1 MREPLSISA
10 SAVKKRLT
18 LIVQPMQIFDYQQER
33 AIDGFRQEKPRD
45 GVQSPRLAQ
54 LRVHAGETIL
64 VIRNLKQSVQIR
76 EPVLQVRIER
86 SDLGCDLLAT
96 RMNAV
101 LADDVEIAMQELDN
115 RQIGRALAV

>member
-1 MREPLSISA
+1 MK
-10 SAVKKRLT
+10 V
-18 LIVQPMQIFDYQQER
+18 FDYQQER
-33 AIDGFRQEKPRD
+33 AIDGFRQEQARD

-54 LRVHAGETIL
+54 LRVHSGETIL

-86 SDLGCDLLAT
+86 PDLGCDLLAT

-101 LADDVEIAMQELDN
+101 LAGDVEIAVQQLDN